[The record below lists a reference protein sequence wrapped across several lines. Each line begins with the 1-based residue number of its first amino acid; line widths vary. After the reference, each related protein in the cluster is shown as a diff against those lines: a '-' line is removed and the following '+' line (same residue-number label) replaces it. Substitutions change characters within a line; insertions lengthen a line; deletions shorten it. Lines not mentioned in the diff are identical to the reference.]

1 MNEEPKSI
9 WKKSWKGPGGLLLWF
24 IILTGVAFLII
35 LSIGYMSA
43 IAHPFGRLVF
53 FSFLYAMGWALAAV
67 LVIAF
72 FHWVWCWRNF
82 KKFLFGC
89 ACVATLIA
97 VFYAEEDWRGKY
109 DWERFKREWETKGEN
124 FDKQSVVPP
133 SVPDEENFAMSPV
146 WIAEEKHN
154 FLTEPKHAEAW
165 YGDRIY
171 SEDVSNFLRLL
182 PVSTTAVV
190 GTNWPSWV
198 PETPEASGDWATA
211 WITDLKPWQS
221 FYRNLEETKPAA
233 NISITPQPQS
243 PAADV
248 LLALSKYDPLIEQ
261 LRRDSQRPY
270 SRFPLEYDAEDPAA
284 ILLPHLAEIK
294 QCASVLRLRA
304 VAELQNGQSDKALD
318 DIKLMLRLSD
328 SIRTEPILISF
339 LVRIAIVQITIQ
351 PIYEGL
357 ANHEWSDAQLAE
369 LDSELGKQDFLDGYK
384 LALRGEMVVFQG
396 GIFDYLRHQP
406 ERLNNIAGES
416 SGGPMFPSGF
426 IANLIPSGWFYQ
438 NQLSCARVV
447 EEYCLPLVDENRGV
461 VSPSSVHQAEASAMD
476 KIHHVNPYNVF
487 ASMLMPVLSSPV
499 QKCAYAQNAVTMARV
514 AVALERYR
522 LAHGAFPDLLD
533 ALSPQFI
540 QPIPHDIIN
549 GDPLQ
554 YERTGDKQFVLY
566 SVGWN
571 EKDDGGVVVF
581 KKPPSKFPD
590 IDEGDWVWQYPE
602 KQ

>member
-1 MNEEPKSI
+1 MKEEPKSI

-24 IILTGVAFLII
+24 IILTGAAFLII
-35 LSIGYMSA
+35 LSVGYASA

-53 FSFLYAMGWALAAV
+53 FSFIYAMGWALAAV

-72 FHWVWCWRNF
+72 FRWIWRWRNF

-97 VFYAEEDWRGKY
+97 IFYAEEDWRGKY
-109 DWERFKREWETKGEN
+109 DWNAFKHEWEAKGEN

-133 SVPDEENFAMSPV
+133 PVADEENFAMSPV
-146 WIAEEKHN
+146 WIAEEKYN
-154 FLTEPKHAEAW
+154 FATEPKRAEAW

-171 SEDVSNFLRLL
+171 SEDVSNFFRLL

-198 PETPEASGDWATA
+198 PETPEASGNWATA
-211 WITDLKPWQS
+211 WVTDLKPWQS
-221 FYRNLEETKPAA
+221 FYRNLEKTKPAA

-243 PAADV
+243 SAADV

-261 LRRDSQRPY
+261 LRQDSQRPY
-270 SRFPLEYDAEDPAA
+270 ARFPLEYDAEDPAA
-284 ILLPHLAEIK
+284 ILLPHLAALK
-294 QCASVLRLRA
+294 RNATVLQLRA
-304 VAELQNGQSDKALD
+304 IAELQNGQSDKALD
-318 DIKLMLRLSD
+318 DVKLMFRLSD

-357 ANHEWSDAQLAE
+357 ANHQWSDAQLAE
-369 LDSELGKQDFLDGYK
+369 LDSELAKQDFLDNYK
-384 LALRGEMVVFQG
+384 LALRGEMVLLQG
-396 GIFDYLRHQP
+396 GIFDYLRRHSEQ
-406 ERLNNIAGES
+406 LANLSGDS
-416 SGGPMFPSGF
+416 SGGPVLPSGF
-426 IANLIPSGWFYQ
+426 AAHLIPSGWFYQ

-461 VSPSSVHQAEASAMD
+461 VSPSSVRLAEASAMY
-476 KIHHVNPYNVF
+476 KIHPVNPYNVF
-487 ASMLMPVLSSPV
+487 ATMIMPVLSGPV
-499 QKCAYAQNAVTMARV
+499 QKCAYAQNAVNLARV

-522 LAHGAFPDLLD
+522 LAHGSFPDSLD

-549 GDPLQ
+549 GRPLQ
-554 YERTGDKQFVLY
+554 YERTGDGQFVLY

-581 KKPPSKFPD
+581 KKPPSKVPD
-590 IDEGDWVWQYPE
+590 IDEGDWVWRYPG
-602 KQ
+602 K